1 MPACAG
7 TASRVRDVL
16 VIDGLLLRCRRA
28 AAWLCILQQG
38 TCYSGVELVVE
49 VCIHSESTK
58 SQSSSSGEVIEPA
71 SARATI
77 HSQRGGTRG
86 RSPKRWLW
94 PIGWCFR
101 EPMAWGLLKAQPDGR
116 TRFPGKKK
124 KIGRTHPSLH
134 PARNHLLFK
143 INPQNS

>member
-1 MPACAG
+1 MDDLVDFLGQACRGSALPACAG

-16 VIDGLLLRCRRA
+16 VIDGLLVRCRRA

-71 SARATI
+71 SARATLYTA
-77 HSQRGGTRG
+77 SEEGREGAALRGGFG
-86 RSPKRWLW
+86 R
-94 PIGWCFR
+94 
-101 EPMAWGLLKAQPDGR
+101 
-116 TRFPGKKK
+116 
-124 KIGRTHPSLH
+124 
-134 PARNHLLFK
+134 
-143 INPQNS
+143 